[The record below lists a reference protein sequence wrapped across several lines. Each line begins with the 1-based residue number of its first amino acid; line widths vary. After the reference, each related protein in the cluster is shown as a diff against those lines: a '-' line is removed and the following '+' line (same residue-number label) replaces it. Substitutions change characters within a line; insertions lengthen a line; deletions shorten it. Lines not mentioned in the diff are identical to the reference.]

1 MGEQVNDMTTS
12 YPLRQI
18 EIDGFRGFR
27 NFTLPGL
34 GGVNV
39 LVGGNN
45 SGKTSVLEAVA
56 LVCEPCDPS
65 NWAAILRRRDPGR
78 IDESQLRSLGFAFHR
93 AAPVEDYDALL
104 DMSCDFRCEGDFGL
118 NHLRVSIREFYGE
131 PSDDELD
138 RVSNKNSVLKKFFAG
153 MARSDRGMRAA
164 EMVHVPSWHAV
175 NSHSNEQLAELQDR
189 YAFTVWEGLPIST
202 KAQSRNRIHLEHAAL
217 APYSYQD
224 NSVQVSMLSRKKLS
238 GDVYSVVELL
248 QDFDKDIEAI
258 EIASLGGYRPS
269 IYLRHRRLGMMPLSA
284 FGDAVRRSV
293 LLASKL
299 SALNAGSVLL
309 VDEAEA
315 GIHTEA
321 QRKFFSWLIRS
332 AQQRQVQI
340 FLTTHSLE
348 SVDALLFGLPEAAS
362 DDSLVVFRLERD
374 DQQGVRAKRLAGDLL
389 HRLRFKR
396 GLDIR

>member
-1 MGEQVNDMTTS
+1 MTTS

-27 NFTLPGL
+27 NFALPDL

-56 LVCEPCDPS
+56 LVCEPCNPR
-65 NWAAILRRRDPGR
+65 NWAAIIHRRDPGR
-78 IDESQLRSLGFAFHR
+78 IDESPLRSLGFAFHR
-93 AAPVEDYDALL
+93 AGPVDDEDALL
-104 DMSCDFRCEGDFGL
+104 DVQCDFRCEGDFGL
-118 NHLRVSIREFYGE
+118 KQLRVSFREFYGE
-131 PSDDELD
+131 PSDDELN
-138 RVSNKNSVLKKFFAG
+138 RVSGKNADLKKYFAG

-164 EMVHVPSWHAV
+164 EVLHEPSWHDVSQYAD
-175 NSHSNEQLAELQDR
+175 EQRSELHDGYSLA
-189 YAFTVWEGLPIST
+189 VWEGLPFST
-202 KAQSRNRIHLEHAAL
+202 MAQPKNRVHLEHAAL

-224 NSVQVSMLSRKKLS
+224 NSVQVSILSRQKLG
-238 GDVYSVVELL
+238 GDSQSVVELL
-248 QDFDKDIEAI
+248 QDFDGDIEAI
-258 EIASLGGYRPS
+258 EIASLGGHRPS

-299 SALNAGSVLL
+299 SALNAGSILL
-309 VDEAEA
+309 IDEAEA

-321 QRKFFSWLIRS
+321 QQKFFSWLIR
-332 AQQRQVQI
+332 AARQRQIQV

-348 SVDALLFGLPEAAS
+348 TVDALLSAMPDDAEEEA
-362 DDSLVVFRLERD
+362 LVVYRLEKHPN
-374 DQQGVRAKRLAGDLL
+374 GASHKRFAGDLL
-389 HRLRFKR
+389 RRIRFDR
-396 GLDIR
+396 GWDVR